1 MADLI
6 KKIKIKKQDGTFTDY
21 IPIGVEA
28 QNVNVDGESVG
39 SKLNKKPYNYST
51 LSEMKEDLKL
61 KAGDV
66 AITLGYYDINDGGA
80 GEYLIINNLEANIDN
95 GSIIALNNGLKAK
108 LLVKNNIINVK
119 QFGAKGDNLTDDTEA
134 IKNALSFNGNNYI
147 KVIFNPGYTYLA
159 KGYIDIYSNTDIEFK
174 DAIIKD
180 CDEGDYSGHHA
191 GLTFR
196 SAVLNANIAGY
207 GATKNINVEGGTFNG
222 NVNGVMFA
230 LIHVENFNLKNTY
243 FLDCFIGRHIIDMCG
258 CKNIN
263 ITNCIFD
270 GNYLVDET
278 VTYRE
283 MIQPDY
289 ARESSGSY
297 WGSGITVGYDILPTI
312 DLTIEKCIFKKGNGN
327 YHPNAI
333 GTHARGPEPHA
344 NIIIKNCEFYDC
356 TFSCIRLPLCKNV
369 VIDNNTFYDLTPRRD
384 DMNVF
389 AINMQYISDNTYNN
403 ASENITISNN
413 KFLFENDVDGNL
425 SCIRIIGPNNSEN
438 LVKNIKIL
446 NNYSTSNYHSDDNTS
461 GSDLAHLSRC
471 DNVIIDGNTCI
482 KNKHLLYKPSSGA
495 IIKSILVTN
504 NVMKYLRDYISSVN
518 TTYSED
524 NFCNIEEHNNIWEDS
539 RGSINLNNFK
549 ITLKLSTDIESS
561 QSDEKIKITYDNI
574 DNNFITVANDGT
586 IQVPKIFRKIRVYAY
601 TAVSS
606 TVSKSDSEALLYIT
620 NRFSSKSEFTESY
633 ATLSTSKTIKYPILY
648 LDAYNDK
655 VHCTGFNIQHLK
667 WLTTSETIKASANN
681 YIATQLVIESL

>member
-28 QNVNVDGESVG
+28 QNVNVDGESVE

-243 FLDCFIGRHIIDMCG
+243 FLDCFIGRHIVDMCG

-297 WGSGITVGYDILPTI
+297 
-312 DLTIEKCIFKKGNGN
+312 
-327 YHPNAI
+327 
-333 GTHARGPEPHA
+333 
-344 NIIIKNCEFYDC
+344 
-356 TFSCIRLPLCKNV
+356 
-369 VIDNNTFYDLTPRRD
+369 
-384 DMNVF
+384 
-389 AINMQYISDNTYNN
+389 
-403 ASENITISNN
+403 
-413 KFLFENDVDGNL
+413 
-425 SCIRIIGPNNSEN
+425 
-438 LVKNIKIL
+438 
-446 NNYSTSNYHSDDNTS
+446 
-461 GSDLAHLSRC
+461 
-471 DNVIIDGNTCI
+471 
-482 KNKHLLYKPSSGA
+482 
-495 IIKSILVTN
+495 
-504 NVMKYLRDYISSVN
+504 
-518 TTYSED
+518 
-524 NFCNIEEHNNIWEDS
+524 
-539 RGSINLNNFK
+539 
-549 ITLKLSTDIESS
+549 
-561 QSDEKIKITYDNI
+561 
-574 DNNFITVANDGT
+574 
-586 IQVPKIFRKIRVYAY
+586 
-601 TAVSS
+601 
-606 TVSKSDSEALLYIT
+606 
-620 NRFSSKSEFTESY
+620 
-633 ATLSTSKTIKYPILY
+633 
-648 LDAYNDK
+648 
-655 VHCTGFNIQHLK
+655 
-667 WLTTSETIKASANN
+667 
-681 YIATQLVIESL
+681 